1 MHLNAVEPRLHTQ
14 RRWPIAHQA
23 CHGCPTRLTA
33 QRRLRTAILR
43 HSSWDEDVWGDGEM
57 QDSLVE
63 LLRAEIQKEN
73 FKEEIRADVKDK
85 QQQLRKIGEE
95 VSPACIK
102 RLL

>member
-1 MHLNAVEPRLHTQ
+1 
-14 RRWPIAHQA
+14 
-23 CHGCPTRLTA
+23 
-33 QRRLRTAILR
+33 
-43 HSSWDEDVWGDGEM
+43 M

-95 VSPACIK
+95 VSPGCIT
-102 RLL
+102 RL